1 VHLAEKIAE
10 YLRAAGLDVRIVEP
24 VAFALV
30 GLAESA
36 ATRWLDSPG
45 GVSSEELSTDLTGW
59 AWAVVDQATR
69 SAGLTLDPHAIMP
82 RPAELMAYPP
92 PRGRLGSRQ
101 DVVAGP
107 AGEPVRDGRA
117 GVWMPHA
124 LSAAWIFCIS
134 AEPAPPWPAPG
145 RAVPLGRGS
154 PEGRGVPEGRGAP
167 EGRPCGTVIPAAC
180 RHC

>member
-1 VHLAEKIAE
+1 MHLAEKIAE
-10 YLRAAGLDVRIVEP
+10 YLRAAGLDVRIAEP

-45 GVSSEELSTDLTGW
+45 GVSLEELSTNLTGW

-69 SAGLTLDPHAIMP
+69 QRWPHPGPARDHAAARRAHGL
-82 RPAELMAYPP
+82 PATQ
-92 PRGRLGSRQ
+92 GRLSSRQ
-101 DVVAGP
+101 DVVVGA

-117 GVWMPHA
+117 RVWMPHA
-124 LSAAWIFCIS
+124 LSAAWIFRIS

-154 PEGRGVPEGRGAP
+154 PDGRGVPEGRDSP
-167 EGRPCGTVIPAAC
+167 EGRPCGTLIPAGC

>member
-10 YLRAAGLDVRIVEP
+10 YLRAAELDVRVAEP

-30 GLAESA
+30 GLVESA

-82 RPAELMAYPP
+82 RPAEAHGLPATQ
-92 PRGRLGSRQ
+92 GRLSSRQ
-101 DVVAGP
+101 DVVVGA
-107 AGEPVRDGRA
+107 AGEPSRDGRA

-154 PEGRGVPEGRGAP
+154 PDGRGVPEGSASR
-167 EGRPCGTVIPAAC
+167 EGRPCGTLIPAAC